1 MSPEQREGSLTT
13 VRDDTKNKK
22 LTTHDMESVQF
33 IQWCLDNLNYWT
45 ITLLMA
51 IESSFI
57 PFPSEVVVPPA
68 AYKAAAT
75 GELNVWL
82 VILFATAGAIIG
94 ALINY
99 FLALWL
105 GKPIVYKFANSR
117 IGHMCL
123 LDQEK
128 VETAEKFFRKHGAVA
143 TLIGRLVPAVRQL
156 ISIPAGLAKMGL
168 AKFIAFTALGA
179 GIWNAVLASLGWY
192 LEAIVP
198 EDQLIGTVTEY
209 SHEIGY
215 VIIAAVALALGYIIY
230 KGVKK

>member
-1 MSPEQREGSLTT
+1 
-13 VRDDTKNKK
+13 
-22 LTTHDMESVQF
+22 MESVQF

-45 ITLLMA
+45 ITFLMA

-82 VILFATAGAIIG
+82 VILFVTVGAIIG

-168 AKFIAFTALGA
+168 AKFVAFTALGA
-179 GIWNAVLASLGWY
+179 GIWNAVLAALGWY

-198 EDQLIGTVTEY
+198 EDQLISTVTEY

-215 VIIAAVALALGYIIY
+215 VIIALVALALGYIIY